1 MVIPSRAE
9 SIDPLTVIP
18 AISQSELGLA
28 CRPAPQVP
36 APPVLGCANVFSRP
50 TTGTGDGA
58 PCAEQQQCGQL
69 KAETVELPAWDLKVS
84 LCVIPSHS
92 DTVTL
97 SHCHTVTLSHSDT
110 VTLSHS
116 PSVTLSHCHTVTLS
130 HCHTVTLSHSQTV
143 TLSQDCWY

>member
-1 MVIPSRAE
+1 MVIPSSAE

-69 KAETVELPAWDLKVS
+69 KAETVELPA
-84 LCVIPSHS
+84 
-92 DTVTL
+92 
-97 SHCHTVTLSHSDT
+97 
-110 VTLSHS
+110 
-116 PSVTLSHCHTVTLS
+116 
-130 HCHTVTLSHSQTV
+130 
-143 TLSQDCWY
+143 